1 MACVSPVIQVGTVEP
16 LLEIPFQGLL
26 GLGIKRVVNRDRVG
40 RTVILLG
47 LDRQFGVKARVSRGK
62 FADTEAGHSGD
73 RRRGYVVTRRI
84 ASAV

>member
-1 MACVSPVIQVGTVEP
+1 
-16 LLEIPFQGLL
+16 
-26 GLGIKRVVNRDRVG
+26 
-40 RTVILLG
+40 VILLG